1 MGWEPWHRGDYFPP
15 SRPIPVKNGVKARS
29 QRGKIGETWWS
40 SKWVAFLESLDMGAR
55 LGRGKSYARR
65 GQVMGMDIQS
75 GLVKAKVQGS
85 RPKPYTVNI
94 RLTSLSA
101 AEWDKVIDAMASQA
115 LFAAKLL
122 AGEMPQ
128 NIEEA
133 FKAAHVSLFPTGRKD
148 LDSDCSCPDWANP
161 CKHVAAVFFL
171 LAEEF
176 DRDPF
181 MIFKLRGKD
190 KDSLIQALRER
201 RLADTSS
208 EVAVSELNTP
218 VPAKEAVAARTAPQ
232 DFWGMGPEIASFR
245 VRIAPPDV
253 PLATLKRLGKPPFWK
268 GAPDIMEV
276 LGKVY
281 EAASREAM
289 RLAYEEDECSGP
301 QQPRRRPD
309 AALSVSKR
317 AKNAASKIPRAA
329 MPKA

>member
-1 MGWEPWHRGDYFPP
+1 MGYDRWDHWDHFPP
-15 SRPIPVKNGVKARS
+15 STPIAVKNGLKARS
-29 QRGKIGETWWS
+29 QHGKIGETWWS

-65 GQVMGMDIQS
+65 GQVMNMDIQP
-75 GLVKAKVQGS
+75 GLVTAKVQGS
-85 RPKPYTVNI
+85 RPKPYAVTI
-94 RLTSLSA
+94 RLTPLSPD
-101 AEWDKVIDAMASQA
+101 EWHKVVDAMASQA

-133 FKAAHVSLFPTGRKD
+133 FQAAKVSLFPSRPKD

-190 KDSLIQALRER
+190 KDSLVRTLRER
-201 RLADTSS
+201 RTAGTPPEAAAS
-208 EVAVSELNTP
+208 EVKVAGQSGEASAVESGP
-218 VPAKEAVAARTAPQ
+218 R

-245 VRIAPPDV
+245 VRIAPPEV
-253 PLATLKRLGKPPFWK
+253 PLATLKRLGKPDFWK
-268 GAPDIMEV
+268 GNTDIMDA

-281 EAASREAM
+281 EAASREA
-289 RLAYEEDECSGP
+289 LKIAYDG
-301 QQPRRRPD
+301 D
-309 AALSVSKR
+309 GG
-317 AKNAASKIPRAA
+317 NGGH
-329 MPKA
+329 